1 MQFFE
6 SIYGNKTSKLRKL
19 HNIANSI
26 IIMDEVQMIPTEY
39 LIPCAKALEEL
50 VSNYN
55 CSVVLCSATQPEI
68 ERFMSKKIN
77 SAEICSNISGLY
89 EVFNKTRIEFI
100 GKKTADELVKN
111 LKAAEQCL
119 LIVNTKKQARKL
131 YEKFK
136 KAYGEDGIFHLSTY
150 MCPDNRFKIIKEI
163 KERLEYGAKCI
174 VVSTSLI
181 EAGVDVDFPIVYRA
195 ICGLDS
201 IIQAAGRCNRER
213 RKDLAYVYVFDFAD
227 EEYKV
232 NKSSPFGNYLGQ
244 RQSLT
249 EIIVDKYED
258 VTRPE
263 AIQAQEINYVRCK
276 NTLSA

>member
-1 MQFFE
+1 MLNFYLCMKKKY
-6 SIYGNKTSKLRKL
+6 SIYRILRL
-19 HNIANSI
+19 
-26 IIMDEVQMIPTEY
+26 D
-39 LIPCAKALEEL
+39 
-50 VSNYN
+50 
-55 CSVVLCSATQPEI
+55 
-68 ERFMSKKIN
+68 
-77 SAEICSNISGLY
+77 
-89 EVFNKTRIEFI
+89 
-100 GKKTADELVKN
+100 
-111 LKAAEQCL
+111 
-119 LIVNTKKQARKL
+119 
-131 YEKFK
+131 
-136 KAYGEDGIFHLSTY
+136 
-150 MCPDNRFKIIKEI
+150 IIK
-163 KERLEYGAKCI
+163 
-174 VVSTSLI
+174 
-181 EAGVDVDFPIVYRA
+181 